1 MISKAT
7 RAMLPAT
14 NTMSASS
21 RLRIGSMTV
30 NGFGMRFAHDDD
42 DSECGLGW
50 PVLPAAAA
58 RDCLEVVAMTS
69 LLSQRSSRRA
79 SRAGSISFAS
89 AELFSIRYVA
99 NPNHM
104 KSYHRGA

>member
-50 PVLPAAAA
+50 PLLPAAAA
-58 RDCLEVVAMTS
+58 RDCLDVVAMTS
-69 LLSQRSSRRA
+69 LLSQWSSRTA
-79 SRAGSISFAS
+79 SIAGSTSFRMPG
-89 AELFSIRYVA
+89 LLCLRYV
-99 NPNHM
+99 
-104 KSYHRGA
+104 G